1 MTSDEGDQQ
10 SQRSFDLLVV
20 GSGEAGTNAALA
32 CRERGWSVAVVD
44 ERPFGGTC
52 ALRGCD
58 PKKVLVAAA
67 RVIDSAQR
75 LVDIGVIDRA
85 PRLQWQELMR
95 FKRSFTEPVA
105 RNRVRMFEEAGI
117 VALRGH
123 ARFEDEQTLRV
134 GDEHIRAN
142 HVLIATGAREQHVAP
157 GDDQLLTSEAF
168 LDLETLPT
176 SLIFVGGGY
185 ISFEFAHVA
194 ARAGVEVTIL
204 HNDARPLRGFDPD
217 IVDRLLDVTREMGIQ
232 VYVDTPVTA
241 VERKQGTIVVHVG
254 QGDSA
259 KLFRAQGGILGAGR
273 VPNLDDLGLEIG
285 RVGRG
290 KRGITVNEYL
300 QSTTNPRVY
309 AAGDAADA
317 GGLPLTPVAAH
328 EGEVVASNLLDGNTH
343 TMNFRSLATIVY
355 TIPPLGALGMSEAT
369 VRERGADYEVRAGDM
384 SAWYS
389 TRHVAA
395 RAAFYKVILERGTGE
410 VLGATILGPHAEE
423 QINVLALAVQNG
435 YDGEQIARTLFAYP
449 TGSSDLEYLVS

>member
-1 MTSDEGDQQ
+1 MTSDRRDQQ
-10 SQRSFDLLVV
+10 SHRSFDLLVV

-32 CRERGWSVAVVD
+32 CRKRGWSVAVAD

-52 ALRGCD
+52 AIRGCD

-75 LVDIGVIDRA
+75 LADIGVIDRA

-95 FKRSFTEPVA
+95 FKRSFTEPVP
-105 RNRVRMFEEAGI
+105 RNRLRMFEEAGI

-123 ARFEDEQTLRV
+123 ACFEDEQTLRV
-134 GDEHIRAN
+134 GDEYIRAN
-142 HVLIATGAREQHVAP
+142 HILIATGAREQHVAP
-157 GDDQLLTSEAF
+157 GDDQLMTSEAF
-168 LDLETLPT
+168 LDLETLPA

-194 ARAGVEVTIL
+194 ARAGAEVTIL
-204 HNDARPLRGFDPD
+204 HNDARPLHGFDCD
-217 IVDRLLDVTREMGIQ
+217 IVDRLLAVTRDIGIH

-241 VERKQGTIVVHVG
+241 VEREQGTIIVHG
-254 QGDSA
+254 ARDNAA
-259 KLFRAQGGILGAGR
+259 KLFRAQGGVLGAGR

-285 RVGRG
+285 RVERG
-290 KRGITVNEYL
+290 KSGIAVNEYL

-317 GGLPLTPVAAH
+317 AGLPLTPVAAH
-328 EGEVVASNLLDGNTH
+328 EGEIVASNLLDGNTQ
-343 TMNFRSLATIVY
+343 TINFSSLATMVY
-355 TIPPLGALGMSEAT
+355 TIPPLGAVGMSEAAA
-369 VRERGADYEVRAGDM
+369 RERGIGYEVRAGDM
-384 SAWYS
+384 STWYS

-395 RAAFYKVILERGTGE
+395 RAAFYKVILEKGSGR

-423 QINVLALAVQNG
+423 QINVLAMAIQSG
-435 YDGEQIARTLFAYP
+435 SGRGQIAGTLFAYP
-449 TGSSDLEYLVS
+449 TASSDLEYLVT